1 MNRIHN
7 RLLFTPVAAILLFLV
22 FSSTVYAQINYSVT
36 ATLSLV
42 SGPDP
47 LLLDQTT
54 FTGTATLLQ
63 TMTPTSSMTTSTS
76 STNTYSGVGA
86 GIQLGNLQ
94 CENTANLTVT
104 LTDNA
109 GAPDTIDLGNC
120 RIQYTTVSANVII
133 PAGAMITAV
142 PAAIPLTNVSGTVS
156 YSLGVDGATVF
167 NLTEAVILAVD
178 NNPPSG
184 SPPTITPSPASWNP
198 IVSVGSTTPLTQQ
211 INFTTSYPAAAVSF
225 TTSAATSDGGT
236 WLSVTPA
243 AINSSSAIT
252 ISVNPSGLTQ
262 PAYSGTVTL
271 SFGSSDMPPVL
282 IPVTLTI
289 SNGTVSTTSLTG
301 PSSMT
306 FAYTVGGSTPPYQT
320 LTIGS
325 SPSSGTP
332 VNATV
337 TSGNSWL
344 SVTPASGT
352 TPANFTVS
360 INTSTTGLT
369 TSQTL
374 TGNIQIASSNVT
386 NSPFNVPVTLT
397 VSASSSSPSSS
408 LTVPTTP
415 LTFNYTIGG
424 NAPAAQAVNVSG
436 PSGTSFTTSTGG
448 AAWLSA
454 TSGGTTPATVSISVN
469 TTGLAA
475 ATYTGAVTV
484 TAAGVSGSPATIP
497 VTLIVASASTS
508 NGTLTASPSSLNFS
522 YSIGNPA
529 PATQSITVGGT
540 SGSSFTATASGGTW
554 LSVSPS
560 SGITPG
566 FVSVSVNPSGLTAAT
581 YNGTVTIAASGAT
594 SQVVNVSLVVSS
606 APSISLSPSSL
617 SFAYQT
623 GGSAPAAQS
632 VSIAG
637 SSGLAFTATASGGSW
652 LSVNPRSGATSSSSS
667 VTVSVDPSNLAAGTY
682 NGTVTI
688 AAAGAASEAVNVTLV
703 VSTSSQTITVTPS
716 SLNFTAAVG
725 AAAPPSQTVNV
736 TGGGSSSMSVTTSG
750 GSWLSASLSASTTS
764 AVVTVSV
771 NPANLTAGT
780 YTGTVAIT
788 LPGATN
794 SPQNVAV
801 TFVVSGTAILAA
813 TPANLNF
820 AYLPGNPNPSAQI
833 VNITSSQP
841 ASFSIATANG
851 SWLTVTSS
859 GTTTPASLTANVNPA
874 GLSDGSYQATI
885 TISSANATNSPLVIS
900 VGLVVSNE
908 PTIVASPSSL
918 TFTAAGTN
926 PPSQS
931 ISLNGNSTLPFSV
944 TASPSWIALSAASGV
959 TPSTLVATVNSSG
972 MSQGSYQGTITVTS
986 AVAGTPLVIPV
997 TLNVTAAQASTVP
1010 TISAVVNAASY
1021 EATGFSPGAL
1031 VSIFGSFLGPQTG
1044 ASFTV
1049 TSQGSLAPTVG
1060 GTSVMVSGVPA
1071 IPLFAQNGQVN
1082 VILPFSLGTAGQA
1095 TVVVTYDNVPSAPFT
1110 IPLAP
1115 SDVQIFTANAS
1126 GSGPGSILNQDYS
1139 INTAA
1144 NPAAPGSIVS
1154 VYGTGGG
1161 AVGPAVTAGYVAGDT
1176 LSWISLPYSATVNG
1190 QSATVQYAGTAP
1202 TLVYGVDQFN
1212 VLLPAN
1218 LPPGPANIMLKVG
1231 NSNSQA
1237 DVTVF
1242 VK

>member
-22 FSSTVYAQINYSVT
+22 FSSTVFAQINYSVT
-36 ATLSLV
+36 ATLNLV
-42 SGPDP
+42 SGSDP
-47 LLLDQTT
+47 LILDQQT
-54 FTGTATLLQ
+54 FTGTATLIQ

-94 CENTANLTVT
+94 CENTSNLTVT

-109 GAPDTIDLGNC
+109 GAPDTIDLGEC
-120 RIQYTTVSANVII
+120 HIQYTVVSANVII

-156 YSLGVDGATVF
+156 YSFGDSDTPSVF
-167 NLTEAVILAVD
+167 NLTDAVILAVD
-178 NNPPSG
+178 SNPPSG
-184 SPPTITPSPASWNP
+184 SPPTITPSPAAWNP
-198 IVSVGSTTPLTQQ
+198 IASAGSTTPLTQR
-211 INFTTSYPAAAVSF
+211 ITFATSYPAAAVSF

-243 AINSSSAIT
+243 AINSSSSIT

-282 IPVTLTI
+282 IPVSLTL
-289 SNGTVSTTSLTG
+289 SNGIVSNTSLTG

-306 FAYTVGGSTPPYQT
+306 FGYTLGGSAPASQT

-332 VNATV
+332 VTATI
-337 TSGNSWL
+337 TSGSSWL

-360 INTSTTGLT
+360 INTSGLT
-369 TSQTL
+369 TNQTL
-374 TGNIQIASSNVT
+374 TGTIQIASSNVN
-386 NSPFNVPVTLT
+386 NSPFNVPVNLT
-397 VSASSSSPSSS
+397 VSGSSSSPSST

-424 NAPAAQAVNVSG
+424 TAPAAQAVNVSG

-448 AAWLSA
+448 AAWLTA
-454 TSGGTTPATVSISVN
+454 TSSGTTPSSVSISIN
-469 TTGLAA
+469 TTGLTA

-484 TAAGVSGSPATIP
+484 TAPGVSGSPATIP
-497 VTLIVASASTS
+497 VTLIVASTSTS

-522 YSIGNPA
+522 YSIGNQA

-540 SGSSFTATASGGTW
+540 SGNSFTATASGGSW
-554 LSVSPS
+554 LSVSPAL
-560 SGITPG
+560 GLTPG
-566 FVSVSVNPSGLTAAT
+566 FVSVSVNASGLTAAT
-581 YNGTVTIAASGAT
+581 YNGTVIIAASGAT

-617 SFAYQT
+617 SFTYQT

-637 SSGLAFTATASGGSW
+637 NSGLAFTATASGGSW
-652 LSVNPRSGATSSSSS
+652 LSVTPTSGATGSSSS
-667 VTVSVDPSNLAAGTY
+667 VTVSVSPSSLAAGTY
-682 NGTVTI
+682 SGTVTI
-688 AAAGAASEAVNVTLV
+688 AAAGAASQAVNVTLV
-703 VSTSSQTITVTPS
+703 VSTSSQTITATPS
-716 SLNFTAAVG
+716 SLNFTASVG

-750 GSWLSASLSASTTS
+750 GSWLSASLSASTTQ

-780 YTGTVAIT
+780 YTGTVAIA

-820 AYLPGNPNPSAQI
+820 AYLPGNPNPSAQT

-841 ASFSIATANG
+841 VSFSMATGNG
-851 SWLTVTSS
+851 SWLAVTSS
-859 GTTTPASLTANVNPA
+859 STTTPASLTASVNPA
-874 GLSDGSYQATI
+874 GLADGSYQATI
-885 TISSANATNSPLVIS
+885 TITSANATNSPMVIS

-918 TFTAAGTN
+918 TFTAAGAN

-931 ISLNGNSTLPFSV
+931 INLNGNSTLPFSV

-959 TPSTLVATVNSSG
+959 TPSTIVATVNSGG
-972 MSQGSYQGTITVTS
+972 MSQGSYPGTITVTS
-986 AVAGTPLVIPV
+986 AVAGTPLIIPV
-997 TLNVTAAQASTVP
+997 TLNVTAAQASTIP
-1010 TISAVVNAASY
+1010 TIAAVVNAASY
-1021 EATGFSPGAL
+1021 EASGFSPGAL

-1049 TSQGSLAPTVG
+1049 NSQGSLAPTVG
-1060 GTSVMVSGVPA
+1060 GTSVMVSGIPA

-1095 TVVVTYDNVPSAPFT
+1095 TVTVTYNGVPSAPFT

-1139 INTAA
+1139 INTAV

-1154 VYGTGGG
+1154 VFGTGGG

-1190 QSATVQYAGTAP
+1190 QSSTVQYAGTAP

-1212 VLLPAN
+1212 VQLPAN
-1218 LPPGPANIMLKVG
+1218 LPPGPATIMLKVG
-1231 NSNSQA
+1231 DSTSQA

>member
-1 MNRIHN
+1 
-7 RLLFTPVAAILLFLV
+7 
-22 FSSTVYAQINYSVT
+22 
-36 ATLSLV
+36 
-42 SGPDP
+42 
-47 LLLDQTT
+47 
-54 FTGTATLLQ
+54 
-63 TMTPTSSMTTSTS
+63 MTTSTS

-109 GAPDTIDLGNC
+109 GAPDTIGLGNC

-142 PAAIPLTNVSGTVS
+142 PAAIPLTSVSGTVS

-184 SPPTITPSPASWNP
+184 SPPTITPSVAAWTPTS
-198 IVSVGSTTPLTQQ
+198 SVGSTTPLTQQ
-211 INFTTSYPAAAVSF
+211 VTFTTSYPAAAVSF
-225 TTSAATSDGGT
+225 TTSAGTSDGGT

-243 AINSSSAIT
+243 AINSSSSIT
-252 ISVNPSGLTQ
+252 ISVNPSGLTL
-262 PAYSGTVTL
+262 ATYNGTVTL
-271 SFGSSDMPPVL
+271 SFGTSDVPPIL
-282 IPVTLTI
+282 IPVTLTLA
-289 SNGTVSTTSLTG
+289 NGTVSGPGTSLTG
-301 PSSMT
+301 PSSMS
-306 FAYTVGGSTPPYQT
+306 FAYTVGGSAPASHT

-325 SPSSGTP
+325 SSSSGTA
-332 VNATV
+332 VSATV

-344 SVTPASGT
+344 SVTPGSGT

-360 INTSTTGLT
+360 INTSGLT
-369 TSQTL
+369 TNLTL
-374 TGNIQIASSNVT
+374 TGNVQVTASNVT

-397 VSASSSSPSSS
+397 VSGSSSSPSSTF
-408 LTVPTTP
+408 TVPTTP

-424 NAPAAQAVNVSG
+424 AAPAAQAVNVSG

-448 AAWLSA
+448 SAWLSA
-454 TSGGTTPATVSISVN
+454 TSGGTTPATVSISIN
-469 TTGLAA
+469 TTGLTA

-484 TAAGVSGSPATIP
+484 TAPGVSGSPATIP
-497 VTLIVASASTS
+497 VTLIVAAASTS
-508 NGTLTASPSSLNFS
+508 NGTLTASPSSLNFT

-529 PATQSITVGGT
+529 PATQSIMVGGT
-540 SGSSFTATASGGTW
+540 SGNSFTATASGGSW
-554 LSVSPS
+554 LSVSPT
-560 SGITPG
+560 SGLTPG
-566 FVSVSVNPSGLTAAT
+566 FLSVSVNASGLSAGT
-581 YNGTVTIAASGAT
+581 YSGTVTIAGGGAS
-594 SQVVNVSLVVSS
+594 SQVVNVSLVVSN
-606 APSISLSPSSL
+606 APTISLSPASL
-617 SFAYQT
+617 SFTYQT

-637 SSGLAFTATASGGSW
+637 NSGLAFTATATGGSW
-652 LSVNPRSGATSSSSS
+652 LSVSPRSGVTSSSSS
-667 VTVSVDPSNLAAGTY
+667 VAVSVDPSSLAAGTY
-682 NGTVTI
+682 SGAVTI
-688 AAAGAASEAVNVTLV
+688 AATGVASQAVNVTLV
-703 VSTSSQTITVTPS
+703 VSTNTQTITVSPS
-716 SLNFTAAVG
+716 SLNFTASVG
-725 AAAPPSQTVNV
+725 AAAPPSQTVSV
-736 TGGGSSSMSVTTSG
+736 TGGSSSMSVTTSG
-750 GSWLSASLSASTTS
+750 GSWLSASLSASTVS

-771 NPANLTAGT
+771 NPANLTAGS

-788 LPGATN
+788 SAGATN
-794 SPQNVAV
+794 SPLNVAV
-801 TFVVSGTAILAA
+801 TFVVSGTSVLAA

-820 AYLPGNPNPSAQI
+820 AYLPGNPNPSAQN

-859 GTTTPASLTANVNPA
+859 STTTPATLTANVNAA
-874 GLSDGSYQATI
+874 GLTDGSYQATI
-885 TISSANATNSPLVIS
+885 TITSANATNSPLVIS
-900 VGLVVSNE
+900 VGLVVSNL

-918 TFTAAGTN
+918 TFTAQGTN

-931 ISLNGNSTLPFSV
+931 INLNGNSTLPFSV
-944 TASPSWIALSAASGV
+944 TASPSWIGLSAASGI

-986 AVAGTPLVIPV
+986 AVAGTPLIIPV
-997 TLNVTAAQASTVP
+997 TLNVTEAQASTVP

-1021 EATGFSPGAL
+1021 EASGFSPGAL
-1031 VSIFGSFLGPQTG
+1031 VSIFGSYLGPQTG

-1049 TSQGSLAPTVG
+1049 SSQGSLAPTVG
-1060 GTSVMVSGVPA
+1060 GTSIMVSGVPA

-1082 VILPFSLGTAGQA
+1082 VILPFTLGTAGQA
-1095 TVVVTYDNVPSAPFT
+1095 TVVVTYNNVPSAPFT

-1144 NPAAPGSIVS
+1144 HPAAPGSIVS

-1161 AVGPAVTAGYVAGDT
+1161 AVGPAVTAGFVAGDT

-1190 QSATVQYAGTAP
+1190 QSSTVQYAGTAP

-1212 VLLPAN
+1212 VQLPAN
-1218 LPPGPANIMLKVG
+1218 LPPGPATIMLKVG
-1231 NSNSQA
+1231 NSSSQA